1 VVHRKAFAAPVA
13 ASGGLLLLLL
23 TGACGKP
30 SANPEP
36 VVIPT
41 ISSSASATPTSIP
54 AVANI
59 SVRPMT
65 TTTLP
70 PTVAATTEPPPPPPP
85 PPPVQVE
92 PVPEPTVAP
101 PTTTTP
107 RYDEV
112 ALEGFP
118 CDEQGAKA
126 VDPAGRKLVCK
137 QTRRGWLVWDRA

>member
-1 VVHRKAFAAPVA
+1 MAPVA

-23 TGACGKP
+23 IGACGKP

-54 AVANI
+54 AVAHI
-59 SVRPMT
+59 SVQPT
-65 TTTLP
+65 TTTLA

-85 PPPVQVE
+85 PPVQVQ
-92 PVPEPTVAP
+92 PVPEPTTQP
-101 PTTTTP
+101 PTTEAP
-107 RYDEV
+107 EYDEV
-112 ALEGFP
+112 AVEGFP
-118 CDEQGAKA
+118 CDEQGARA

-137 QTRRGWLVWDRA
+137 QTRRGWLIWDRV